1 LSDIAQTVR
10 SFDYVAMTTLLYESD
25 TDPAWAAWWSRV
37 VSAELVAVYLD
48 AVADS
53 PLVPDDIEAIDAL
66 LNALAMSRALRELD
80 WELTVRP
87 EWTAVHL
94 AGVRRMLGVLSIAHS
109 VIERSTSQRNA
120 RDIATPSVSSTR

>member
-1 LSDIAQTVR
+1 
-10 SFDYVAMTTLLYESD
+10 MTTLLYESD

-37 VSAELVAVYLD
+37 VLSEFVAVYLD
-48 AVADS
+48 AVANS

-66 LNALAMSRALRELD
+66 LNTFATSRALRELD

-87 EWTAVHL
+87 QWTAVPL
-94 AGVRRMLGVLSIAHS
+94 PGVRRMLGGGVSIAHS
-109 VIERSTSQRNA
+109 VIERSTSPRNA